1 MKWEGLYRTGAA
13 LLIGSVVTLF
23 ARDIWDKIKDKWWA

>member
-1 MKWEGLYRTGAA
+1 MKWEGFWRTMSA

-23 ARDIWDKIKDKWWA
+23 ARDIWAKIKDKWWA